1 MKTFIISLSLLS
13 LAFINPMK
21 TTTDIP
27 ASFHEFKV
35 NSIDGQPVN
44 FDQFKGK
51 KVLLVNVASRCG
63 YTPQYEGLQELYEKY
78 SNKIVVLGFPANN
91 FGGQEPGSNDD
102 IASFCEA
109 TYGVTFPMFEKVSV
123 KGLDKHPLY
132 RWLSDSKLNG
142 WNDQEPSW
150 NFCKYLVDENGKLL
164 KFFPSSVKPMS
175 DELIKAIE
183 G

>member
-21 TTTDIP
+21 TTTNIP

-78 SNKIVVLGFPANN
+78 GDKIVVLGFPANN
-91 FGGQEPGSNDD
+91 FGGQEPGSNED